1 MCVCV
6 CAQAPAFHSM
16 QAEVR
21 GQPAGAHS
29 LPRHPFRESGTDGVE
44 ASTFVHLV
52 ISRALILSFKA
63 AALKMIFKLFNS
75 Y

>member
-1 MCVCV
+1 MCICV

-21 GQPAGAHS
+21 EQPAGAHS
-29 LPRHPFRESGTDGVE
+29 LPSKESGTDGVE

-52 ISRALILSFKA
+52 ISQALILSFKA
-63 AALKMIFKLFNS
+63 AALEMIFKLFNS